1 MRVIFLQ
8 FLLFFTCFSCQSQL
22 STIELDR
29 KEFNVSYP
37 ESFVLDE
44 SGQNNT
50 VFVLKTKAENAND
63 TFIENINL
71 ATQPITNSSFDDF
84 VSKTISEISAVGKLI
99 EKKKL
104 NVDGLDCLKLKFVL
118 TQNNIPLTFVQHYY
132 IKNGK
137 VYVLTLSSESSKYEK
152 YLNLFEV
159 VLSTF
164 TLK

>member
-1 MRVIFLQ
+1 MRVIFLKI
-8 FLLFFTCFSCQSQL
+8 LLFFSCFSCESQV
-22 STIELDR
+22 SIEELDR
-29 KEFNVSYP
+29 KEFKVKYP
-37 ESFVLDE
+37 ENLVLDE

-50 VFVLKTKAENAND
+50 VFILKTKAENAND

-71 ATQPITNSSFDDF
+71 ATQPAPTNSFDDF
-84 VSKTISEISAVGKLI
+84 VIKTTSEISNVGKLI
-99 EKKKL
+99 EKKKS
-104 NVDGLDCLKLKFVL
+104 NVDGSDCLKLKFKL

-152 YLNLFEV
+152 YSNMFGV
-159 VLSTF
+159 VLSSF

>member
-1 MRVIFLQ
+1 MRVIFLH

-22 STIELDR
+22 STEELDR
-29 KEFNVSYP
+29 KEFKVTYP
-37 ESFVLDE
+37 ENLVLDE

-50 VFVLKTKAENAND
+50 VFILKTTAENAKD

-71 ATQPITNSSFDDF
+71 ATQPVSNNSFDTF
-84 VSKTISEISAVGKLI
+84 VSKTTSEISSVGKLI
-99 EKKKL
+99 EKKKSKV
-104 NVDGLDCLKLKFVL
+104 NGLDCLKLKFEL
-118 TQNNIPLTFVQHYY
+118 IQNNIPLTFVQHYY

-152 YLNLFEV
+152 YIQLFDI